1 MSQHTEPQFDV
12 ALLLRAAQIA
22 GLDAAQIP
30 GDLNP
35 WQWQDPRA
43 QSWRSAIRVLNPSLA
58 DAAEA
63 QWGES
68 MSLALRGALAG
79 DISWN
84 VDLEKELEA
93 RRPGLAKEREE
104 AAVKAALKQMA
115 ASHQAEKE
123 ALAVRTPSPA
133 ELRHQQIASMNR
145 AAEAARIHAGI
156 EA

>member
-1 MSQHTEPQFDV
+1 MPQHTEPQFDV
-12 ALLLRAAQIA
+12 ALLLHAAHIA

-84 VDLEKELEA
+84 ADLEQELEA
-93 RRPGLAKEREE
+93 RRPGLAKERRE
-104 AAVKAALKQMA
+104 AAVKAALEQLA
-115 ASHQAEKE
+115 ASHQAEKQ
-123 ALAVRTPSPA
+123 ALAARTPSP
-133 ELRHQQIASMNR
+133 EEVRRQQIASLNH
-145 AAEAARIHAGI
+145 AAEFSRLQAGI